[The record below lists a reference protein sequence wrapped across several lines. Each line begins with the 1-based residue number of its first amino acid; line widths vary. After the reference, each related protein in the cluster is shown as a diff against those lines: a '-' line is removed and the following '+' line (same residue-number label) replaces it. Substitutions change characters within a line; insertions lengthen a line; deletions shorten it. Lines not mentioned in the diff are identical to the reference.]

1 MAAEFGTDTSA
12 HERWAPHVLDA
23 SVAERWKTSVIRGVA
38 FRPGDR
44 VALVGGAARGR
55 SGVVIALIG
64 LEPEARYTVRL
75 DGGEDAPALQ
85 KMLGPSTPNG

>member
-1 MAAEFGTDTSA
+1 M
-12 HERWAPHVLDA
+12 
-23 SVAERWKTSVIRGVA
+23 IRGVA

-44 VALVGGAARGR
+44 VALVWGAARGR

-75 DGGEDAPALQ
+75 DGGEDAPAFQ
-85 KMLGPSTPNG
+85 KMLGPSPRTGKIAG